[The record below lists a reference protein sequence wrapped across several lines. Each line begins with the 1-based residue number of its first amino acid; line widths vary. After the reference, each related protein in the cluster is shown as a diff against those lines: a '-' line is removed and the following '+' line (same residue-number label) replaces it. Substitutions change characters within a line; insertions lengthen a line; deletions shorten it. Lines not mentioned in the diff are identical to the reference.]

1 MMDHLNQMD
10 TQESTV
16 KVDLLHLDP
25 TGPDGGCCCGH
36 HSGGHCCGRHR
47 HGQENQP
54 TTTSWARTSGVLLL
68 ETLRVLKKGGVFAL
82 NDDMK
87 PRMYG
92 DMEEFARE
100 LRDMGYEDVRL
111 IDTAAEAFGSRRW
124 AAMMMLDNSR
134 MLVGRQ

>member
-25 TGPDGGCCCGH
+25 TDPDGGCCCGH

-54 TTTSWARTSGVLLL
+54 TTMSWARTSGCCFW
-68 ETLRVLKKGGVFAL
+68 R
-82 NDDMK
+82 
-87 PRMYG
+87 PC
-92 DMEEFARE
+92 
-100 LRDMGYEDVRL
+100 GY
-111 IDTAAEAFGSRRW
+111 
-124 AAMMMLDNSR
+124 
-134 MLVGRQ
+134 

>member
-25 TGPDGGCCCGH
+25 TDPDGGCCCGH

-54 TTTSWARTSGVLLL
+54 NAEEQEITKASRICQFGKQIVKYAWRTGITRIETWAGAHCSGEQDLHVL
-68 ETLRVLKKGGVFAL
+68 
-82 NDDMK
+82 
-87 PRMYG
+87 
-92 DMEEFARE
+92 
-100 LRDMGYEDVRL
+100 
-111 IDTAAEAFGSRRW
+111 RR
-124 AAMMMLDNSR
+124 
-134 MLVGRQ
+134 